1 MQTNK
6 KNRPSQVQSTG
17 VKSAQ
22 ARYAQEDNRP
32 TLIVLAILCVLF
44 PPAGIL
50 FTWRTHKLPLTF
62 RTALSALGLV
72 STTVIFIFF
81 MRPENTTADI
91 RPMPATP
98 QLVGYGTVASQQ
110 ASIPAATEVPAQP
123 EVYPVSP
130 EATNDPSLS
139 QEPGELTDDTIVY
152 AVTNNASS
160 YHLYEICDMQENRRA
175 MTLRDALNEGLQPC
189 EKCVGAMG

>member
-6 KNRPSQVQSTG
+6 KTRPSQVQSTG
-17 VKSAQ
+17 VKSAH
-22 ARYAQEDNRP
+22 ARYAQEDSRS
-32 TLIVLAILCVLF
+32 TLITLAVLCLLL
-44 PPAGIL
+44 PPIGI
-50 FTWRTHKLPLTF
+50 FFAWRTRKLSIPLRAAF
-62 RTALSALGLV
+62 SALGLI
-72 STTVIFIFF
+72 STTVIFCIF
-81 MRPENTTADI
+81 MRPENTVSDI

-98 QLVGYGTVASQQ
+98 QLVGYGTVAAQDAVLPS
-110 ASIPAATEVPAQP
+110 ATEVPAQQESVP
-123 EVYPVSP
+123 ANPDSAVDPV
-130 EATNDPSLS
+130 AQ
-139 QEPGELTDDTIVY
+139 QEPGELTDDTIVF